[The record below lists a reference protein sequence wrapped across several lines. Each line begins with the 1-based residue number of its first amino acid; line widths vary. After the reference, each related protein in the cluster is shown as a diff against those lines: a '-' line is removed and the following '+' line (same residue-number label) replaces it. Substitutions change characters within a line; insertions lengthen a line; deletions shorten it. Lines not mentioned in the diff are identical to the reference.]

1 MMAKG
6 EPFEFLDGDNLKID
20 EKFLKNSWCF
30 EFLPNKHRLT
40 LCAKICIF

>member
-20 EKFLKNSWCF
+20 EKFLKNLCSVQ
-30 EFLPNKHRLT
+30 NKRERVLVIT
-40 LCAKICIF
+40 VLGP